1 MPKKPTKKE
10 AKLANKKNNCWFTKE
25 WYCYILESLTKEH
38 MSYIGITTDPRHRAE
53 EHNKRGKGH
62 KG

>member
-1 MPKKPTKKE
+1 LSKKE
-10 AKLANKKNNCWFTKE
+10 KKELGKADNCWYTKQ

-38 MSYIGITTDPRHRAE
+38 MSYIGITTDPKHRAD
-53 EHNKRGKGH
+53 EHNKRTKGH

>member
-1 MPKKPTKKE
+1 MTKKE
-10 AKLANKKNNCWFTKE
+10 KKELKKIDNCWYTKE

-38 MSYIGITTDPRHRAE
+38 MSYIGISTNPMNRAE